1 MAFEG
6 LTEKI
11 SSAFKHLRSKGRLT
25 ESDVKEAMREIRMAL
40 LEADVNFKVAKDFV
54 KAVTEKATDAE
65 ILESLSPTQQVI
77 KIVNEEL
84 VSLLGGQTT
93 RLTISPNPPTIVMMA
108 GLQGAGKTTN
118 CAKLAALLRK
128 QQQRRPLLVACD
140 VYRPAAIDQL
150 KVVGKQLD
158 IPVFDEGQG
167 DPVEIAKHG
176 IDHARR
182 NGFDL
187 VFLDT
192 AGRLHIDEKL
202 MDELKNIKAA
212 VKPTEIILVVDAM
225 TGQDAV
231 NVAQTFDEALGI
243 DGVLMSKMDGDARGG
258 AALSVTAVT
267 GKPIKFAGVGEK
279 LDQIEPF
286 HPDRMASRILG
297 MGDMLSLIEK
307 AEQSFDEKKAAELEE
322 KLKKNRFTLTD
333 YMDQMSQLRKMGDL
347 NQIASMMPGQLGKQ
361 MAGAQ
366 VDEKL
371 LGRQEAI
378 ILSMTPK
385 ERENPGILNASR
397 KKRIAAGCGLDVSDV
412 NRLLKQYELML
423 QLTRQMTKGKLP
435 KGLDGLGKVG
445 KMGGMGKLHGFGRK
459 KRLK

>member
-25 ESDVKEAMREIRMAL
+25 ESDIKDAMKEIRMAL
-40 LEADVNFKVAKDFV
+40 LEADVNFKVAKDFI
-54 KAVTEKATDAE
+54 KTVTEKATDAE

-140 VYRPAAIDQL
+140 VYRPAAIEQL
-150 KVVGKQLD
+150 KVVGKQLN

-176 IDHARR
+176 IDFARK
-182 NGFDL
+182 NGYDL

-202 MDELKNIKAA
+202 MDELKNIKAT

-231 NVAQTFDEALGI
+231 TVAQTFDEALGI

-258 AALSVTAVT
+258 AALSVKAVT
-267 GKPIKFAGVGEK
+267 GKPIKFIGTGEK
-279 LDQIEPF
+279 LGDIEPF

-297 MGDMLSLIEK
+297 MGDVLSLIEDIESK
-307 AEQSFDEKKAAELEE
+307 VDRAQAEKLAS
-322 KLKKNRFTLTD
+322 KLKKGDGFDLTD
-333 YMDQMSQLRKMGDL
+333 FLEQLRQMKNMGGMASL
-347 NQIASMMPGQLGKQ
+347 MGKLPGMGQIPDNVKAQ
-361 MAGAQ
+361 MDDK
-366 VDEKL
+366 VL
-371 LGRQEAI
+371 VRMEAI
-378 ILSMTPK
+378 INSMTLK
-385 ERENPGILNASR
+385 ERAKPEIIKGSR
-397 KKRIAAGCGLDVSDV
+397 KRRIAAGCGMQVQDV
-412 NRLLKQYELML
+412 NRLLKQFDDM
-423 QLTRQMTKGKLP
+423 QRMMK
-435 KGLDGLGKVG
+435 
-445 KMGGMGKLHGFGRK
+445 KMKSKGGMMKMMRGMKGMMPPGFPGR
-459 KRLK
+459 